1 MSKNLIIFNLILVI
15 LFMFINN
22 LIIDYT
28 FKNEFIENLE
38 SLVRIFTLLIS
49 MLNIS
54 FIFLFFANNRK
65 YDINKRKSDVYV
77 DWVSKNI
84 WSQKEEFDKI
94 FDKIS
99 KVIKIFSDN
108 MNDKNYRKTSVQIKT
123 ELTSLEGVLR
133 NPIRIVS
140 YDLFEKINF
149 LIEQFEDDL
158 NFSLENLL
166 GGNQEITSVK
176 INQEIYE
183 KQIELYK
190 LIFEYQIEITK

>member
-1 MSKNLIIFNLILVI
+1 MDN
-15 LFMFINN
+15 
-22 LIIDYT
+22 T
-28 FKNEFIENLE
+28 FKDEFIENLD
-38 SLVRIFTLLIS
+38 SLLRIFTLLIS

-84 WSQKEEFDKI
+84 WGQKEEFDKI

-99 KVIKIFSDN
+99 KVIKTFSDN